1 MMAQQQARDE
11 AGNIW
16 YVDEAGNPIGL
27 AQAAPQGGA
36 SVVAS
41 NPVQAQRQGADLTGA
56 NLGNQKTA
64 QQIAIEAARVPLAS
78 RQAVAE
84 TAKAEADAQVSQ
96 AAAAKAQRETP
107 VVNADV
113 NRYHNLQNAINNIKT
128 AFAAGPLQTSGIA
141 GVRDYFPSDS
151 NRLANDAGNAARA
164 LIGPALNLTAS
175 QLNTPS
181 EVRNNVE
188 PYVPNSWD
196 TNAQVLAKIERLQ
209 GLADAM
215 GGVKRNQSQQR
226 QQQPQALASGGG
238 GNTNPPPPG
247 GSGPAGYDVAGV
259 DGGVSGGGG
268 GGNFASAAGVTMA
281 QRLKA
286 AYNRG
291 AGVQELNKLLQDNGF
306 QPLSDPASIAAIQK
320 RGPISFAP
328 PQADDTRGALGRAV
342 GALADTGL
350 GAYAI
355 SAGDALTAGTLDNIA
370 GGQAKLAQEY
380 AAQKFPTA
388 SLLGTVTG
396 GALAAGGAELG
407 LARAG
412 LSAGRAAL
420 AGDALYGGAYGAGS
434 ADGEG
439 DSRLLGGTVGAVGGL
454 AGGVAGRA
462 AARGIGGAL
471 TGVQDANVRALR
483 GAGVPLTAGQ
493 ALGGAA
499 KGIEDRLSGV
509 PVLGS
514 VVNARRLEGM
524 QGFNRAAFDEGLAP
538 IAPQNARPGW
548 GTNGEIREQGV
559 EAAQTRVGD
568 AYSNTLD
575 PVQLQADL
583 PFTADMRAT
592 LAAGEA
598 LPEPM
603 AGNARYTL
611 NTRIGNSF
619 DDTGG
624 LSGRDF
630 QQSIRGLRRDA
641 SAVASQPYGYDFG
654 QVTRQGEAG
663 LEGLLQ
669 RQSPGT
675 LPAYNAANQAFRR
688 VEILRDAVNRARSGT
703 RVGDTGIFAP
713 SQLTD
718 AAAANAKKFGNGQGT
733 TRQPFFDLTRA
744 GQAVLPNSV
753 PDSGTAGRVL
763 TQQVLTAGGLGV
775 LGGGAGY
782 ASGAEDGT
790 QTVGAGGL
798 ALGALLAA
806 GGSRTGQ
813 RALTRAL
820 LDRPDVA
827 VQLGRGIQNRA
838 RLGGLFGAPLL
849 AGTAPMLAQ

>member
-36 SVVAS
+36 SVVAP

-64 QQIAIEAARVPLAS
+64 QQIALEAAKVPYAP
-78 RQAVAE
+78 R
-84 TAKAEADAQVSQ
+84 Q
-96 AAAAKAQRETP
+96 AAAETTKAETEAQTAKLALQKAQREAALP
-107 VVNADV
+107 VAGQTG
-113 NRYHNLQNAINNIKT
+113 RANLQRAIDDIR
-128 AFAAGPLQTSGIA
+128 AMYAAGPGRTSGVS
-141 GVRDYFPSDS
+141 GLTDYLPTT
-151 NRLANDAGNAARA
+151 ANQQFDAAGNAVRGFV
-164 LIGPALNLTAS
+164 GPALGLSAS
-175 QLNTPS
+175 QLNTEKEQQRSVGAYIPQAS
-181 EVRNNVE
+181 DRDAVIE
-188 PYVPNSWD
+188 D
-196 TNAQVLAKIERLQ
+196 KIRRLQ

-215 GGVKRNQSQQR
+215 AGGRQSAQQR
-226 QQQPQALASGGG
+226 QQPQALASGGG
-238 GNTNPPPPG
+238 GNTNPPPPS

-291 AGVQELNKLLQDNGF
+291 AGVQELNRLLQDNGF

-439 DSRLLGGTVGAVGGL
+439 DSRLLGGAVGAVGGL

-471 TGVQDANVRALR
+471 TGVQDPNVRGLR
-483 GAGVPLTAGQ
+483 ASGVPLTVGQ
-493 ALGGAA
+493 AAGGAL
-499 KGIEDRLSGV
+499 KGVEDRLSGV
-509 PVLGS
+509 PVLGN
-514 VVNARRLEGM
+514 VVQARRLEGM
-524 QGFNRAAFDEGLAP
+524 QGFNQAAFREGLAP
-538 IAPQNARPGW
+538 IGGTTGGVTGEAGIDAALTDTQRGYRNALDGVQVTRDPQFTADYNTAVNTGSQVP
-548 GTNGEIREQGV
+548 
-559 EAAQTRVGD
+559 RVGPEFQ
-568 AYSNTLD
+568 AWA
-575 PVQLQADL
+575 QADL
-583 PFTADMRAT
+583 DPLTQQPVFNGPIIQDFLQQTKKADFGTDQMGQLVDRSVTGA
-592 LAAGEA
+592 E
-598 LPEPM
+598 
-603 AGNARYTL
+603 NAM
-611 NTRIGNSF
+611 
-619 DDTGG
+619 
-624 LSGRDF
+624 
-630 QQSIRGLRRDA
+630 RGLVNRQAPSVIPALGRADHA
-641 SAVASQPYGYDFG
+641 YRNV
-654 QVTRQGEAG
+654 QV
-663 LEGLLQ
+663 LK
-669 RQSPGT
+669 
-675 LPAYNAANQAFRR
+675 
-688 VEILRDAVNRARSGT
+688 DAVNRARNGT
-703 RVGDTGIFAP
+703 RVGETGTFAP
-713 SQLTD
+713 SQLAD
-718 AAAANAKKFGNGQGT
+718 AAAANAKKFGNSQGT

-753 PDSGTAGRVL
+753 PDSGTAGRLL
-763 TQQVLTAGGLGV
+763 TQQALAAGGLGV

-782 ASGAEDGT
+782 AGGGEDGA